1 MSKLI
6 VGLAFIALVSLPQRV
21 LAQDADGEDEVET
34 VVVTMSTTHVPI
46 GEDRQKFVGFV
57 REVVAPA
64 ARVNP
69 NVIAFHV
76 LQHYYGS
83 NSSDVVIV
91 RVYPNLAAIEAEC
104 GTPCQEWADANIPEE
119 GDEGYDH
126 YVDLRD
132 TYFKYFA
139 KHSDEIY
146 TSRSDTSKM

>member
-1 MSKLI
+1 MSKFI
-6 VGLAFIALVSLPQRV
+6 VGLAFLALTSLPHSV
-21 LAQDADGEDEVET
+21 LAQDASGEDEVET

-46 GEDRQKFVGFV
+46 GEDRQKFIDFV
-57 REVVAPA
+57 RQVMAPV

-76 LQHYYGS
+76 LRHYYGS

-91 RVYPNLAAIEAEC
+91 RVYKDLAAIEAEC
-104 GTPCQEWADANIPEE
+104 GTPCEEWADANIPKE
-119 GDEGYDH
+119 GDEGYDDF
-126 YVDLRD
+126 VDLRD

-146 TSRSDTSKM
+146 TSSSDTSKM